1 MSQCGTDLSPERVL
15 LSEHQQEEFTRCYF
29 PNLDTYRLRLRAQT
43 ATSLREFDEIFT
55 GMKESVMGG
64 IVYTARA
71 GIRPLTSSELSRPHQ
86 DPLYLSFK
94 LNLENYVDSVKSE
107 WRKRPESH
115 KSEQWAIDHFR
126 AKYGDFVAS
135 KPAIEESKRSKRSKR
150 STKYRDEYD

>member
-1 MSQCGTDLSPERVL
+1 MR
-15 LSEHQQEEFTRCYF
+15 
-29 PNLDTYRLRLRAQT
+29 
-43 ATSLREFDEIFT
+43 
-55 GMKESVMGG
+55 G

-94 LNLENYVDSVKSE
+94 LNLESYVESVKSE

-115 KSEQWAIDHFR
+115 KSEQWAMDRFR

-135 KPAIEESKRSKRSKR
+135 KPAIEESKRSKMSKR